1 MVSQYEAD
9 RNANI
14 ERNRELLKS
23 LGLDTP
29 MFEPTEKKR
38 KKPQTVSKKRKA
50 SPLAKDDKQPNKV
63 AKVDG
68 ETDVPASE
76 AGVRRSA
83 RNRGKAVDYKSE
95 KTGESPMPIA
105 FRAGIRTS
113 GNEGP
118 LGSGDGA
125 RRKHDPKV
133 YGSIPGI
140 EVGTW
145 WETRQACSIDAIH
158 APWVG
163 GISASKDGAYSV
175 ALSGGYDDDVDL
187 GYAFTYTG
195 SGGRDLKGTAAQPKN
210 LRTAAQ
216 SSDQTFENTFNK
228 ALKRSS
234 ENKKPIRVIRGY
246 KLRSPYAPSEG
257 YRYDGLYQVE
267 KAWIEKGLNTG
278 GHLVCKFAFKRLP
291 GQSPLPRRD
300 TSEDSTEVSDKRGDD
315 AEETLSPEAEEE
327 D

>member
-1 MVSQYEAD
+1 MISAYEAQ

-29 MFEPTEKKR
+29 IFEPTETKR
-38 KKPQTVSKKRKA
+38 KPKTAPKKRKA
-50 SPLAKDDKQPNKV
+50 PPPASDDENPNKAARV
-63 AKVDG
+63 EDK
-68 ETDVPASE
+68 TDVSSSE
-76 AGVRRSA
+76 TGVRRSA

-105 FRAGIRTS
+105 FRAGVRTS

-118 LGSGDGA
+118 LGSGEGA

-133 YGSIPGI
+133 YGSIPGV

-216 SSDQTFENTFNK
+216 SSDQSFENTFNK

-234 ENKKPIRVIRGY
+234 ETKKPIRVIRGY

-257 YRYDGLYQVE
+257 YRYDGLYHVE
-267 KAWIEKGLNTG
+267 KAWIEKGLNAG
-278 GHLVCKFAFKRLP
+278 GYLVCKFAFKRLP
-291 GQSPLPRRD
+291 GQPPLPRRD
-300 TSEDSTEVSDKRGDD
+300 TSEDSVEVHDKREDG
-315 AEETLSPEAEEE
+315 AEETLSPEGEEE

>member
-1 MVSQYEAD
+1 MVSAYEAQ

-29 MFEPTEKKR
+29 IFEPKETKRKPKTAPKKR
-38 KKPQTVSKKRKA
+38 KV
-50 SPLAKDDKQPNKV
+50 SPLANDDEKPIKAARFEDV
-63 AKVDG
+63 SPS
-68 ETDVPASE
+68 ET
-76 AGVRRSA
+76 GVRRSA

-95 KTGESPMPIA
+95 KTRESPMPIA
-105 FRAGIRTS
+105 FRAGTRTS

-118 LGSGDGA
+118 LGSGEGA

-216 SSDQTFENTFNK
+216 SSDQSFENTFNK
-228 ALKRSS
+228 ALRRSS
-234 ENKKPIRVIRGY
+234 ETKKPIRVIRGY
-246 KLRSPYAPSEG
+246 KLRSPYAPNIR
-257 YRYDGLYQVE
+257 YRYDGLYHVE
-267 KAWIEKGLNTG
+267 KAWIEKGLNPDG
-278 GHLVCKFAFKRLP
+278 YLVCKFAFKRLP
-291 GQSPLPRRD
+291 GQLPLPRRD
-300 TSEDSTEVSDKRGDD
+300 TSEDSADVHDKREDVV
-315 AEETLSPEAEEE
+315 EETLSPEAEEE
-327 D
+327 H

>member
-38 KKPQTVSKKRKA
+38 NKPKTVSKKRKA
-50 SPLAKDDKQPNKV
+50 PPLANDDKESNKV
-63 AKVDG
+63 AKVEG

-133 YGSIPGI
+133 YGSIPGV
-140 EVGTW
+140 EVETW

-210 LRTAAQ
+210 VYRLYIFVRQ
-216 SSDQTFENTFNK
+216 
-228 ALKRSS
+228 RSS

-257 YRYDGLYQVE
+257 LGLKRVLT
-267 KAWIEKGLNTG
+267 AG

-291 GQSPLPRRD
+291 GQPPLPRRD
-300 TSEDSTEVSDKRGDD
+300 TSEDSTEVSDKREDD
-315 AEETLSPEAEEE
+315 AEETLSPEEEE

>member
-1 MVSQYEAD
+1 MVSQYEVD

-29 MFEPTEKKR
+29 YKR
-38 KKPQTVSKKRKA
+38 KKSKTMSKKRKA
-50 SPLAKDDKQPNKV
+50 SPLANDEQSNKV

-68 ETDVPASE
+68 ETDVSPSE
-76 AGVRRSA
+76 TGVRRSA

-95 KTGESPMPIA
+95 KMGESPMPIA

-216 SSDQTFENTFNK
+216 SSDQTFENT
-228 ALKRSS
+228 RSS

-267 KAWIEKGLNTG
+267 KAWIEKGLNSG

-291 GQSPLPRRD
+291 GQPPLPRRD
-300 TSEDSTEVSDKRGDD
+300 TSQDSTEVSDKREDD
-315 AEETLSPEAEEE
+315 AEETLSPKAEEE